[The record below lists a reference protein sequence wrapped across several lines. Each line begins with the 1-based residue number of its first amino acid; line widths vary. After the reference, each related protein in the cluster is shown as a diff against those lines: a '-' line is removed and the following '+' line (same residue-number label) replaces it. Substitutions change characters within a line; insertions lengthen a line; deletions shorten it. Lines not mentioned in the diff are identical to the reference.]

1 MAPYRKLGFL
11 LLALALSPIASPF
24 ANALAVGAAELQAS
38 RDLGCVLAEDALGY
52 LDEEQFNERFDS
64 VVDGFSEETV
74 DIIYAKALGYIDGLL
89 FGIAPSDQGEA
100 NFRLQNF
107 SNSQVCSRAVNVGVS
122 L

>member
-1 MAPYRKLGFL
+1 MTPYLKVGL
-11 LLALALSPIASPF
+11 LLLSFGLSSLASPL

-38 RDLGCVLAEDALGY
+38 RNLGCVLAEDALGY
-52 LDEEQFNERFDS
+52 LDEEQFNQRFDS

-89 FGIAPSDQGEA
+89 FGIAPNDQGEA
-100 NFRLQNF
+100 NFRLQSF
-107 SNSQVCSRAVNVGVS
+107 SNSQACSRTVNVGVS